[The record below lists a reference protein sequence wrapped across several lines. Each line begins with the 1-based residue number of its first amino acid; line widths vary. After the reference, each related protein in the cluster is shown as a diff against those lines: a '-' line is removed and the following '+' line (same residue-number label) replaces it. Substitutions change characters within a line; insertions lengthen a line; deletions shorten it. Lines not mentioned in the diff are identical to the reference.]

1 MGCSESKG
9 GSRSRGTGGA
19 LSIIKQNNPGVGV
32 KAQEFKLCV
41 IGDFAVGKSCIVNR
55 YCHGSFS
62 TTHLTTIGA
71 AFSTSGTGVN
81 SNGEQYGSVD
91 AVSHRVYI

>member
-9 GSRSRGTGGA
+9 RRSRGTGGA
-19 LSIIKQNNPGVGV
+19 LSIIKQNNPGVGLKV
-32 KAQEFKLCV
+32 QEFKLCV

-71 AFSTSGTGVN
+71 AFSTSGTG
-81 SNGEQYGSVD
+81 EQT
-91 AVSHRVYI
+91 R